1 VSGTVEHPPGN
12 SARLRLIDRDDLL
25 AALDR
30 AAAGKIAIVTAPAGS
45 GKSTLLRAWAGRR
58 GRAHRLAFVQV
69 QRDKQ
74 DAQLFWLALLNAV
87 RRMSGDPV
95 DAAPQAA
102 SPDFHGAEL
111 VDRILAEL
119 ECQGGPVDL
128 VIDDVHELGSPET
141 FGDLTRLLANLPPE
155 VHAILATRR
164 DLPLRLH
171 HLRLSGELAEL
182 READLRFTLDET
194 RALLAGSP
202 AIDAAAGCPPPD
214 ADERGVTR
222 PQGAACDIGAVETEV
237 GGTTTTTTST
247 TTTTTT
253 TTTII
258 SATTTTST
266 TTISVTT
273 STTTSVTTTTTTT
286 TTTVPGTT
294 TTTTATTT
302 STINVTTTTITATT
316 TTITGS
322 TTTTV
327 TGATTTTLAAT
338 TTTTLAPTEVCGN
351 CADDDGNGLT
361 DDEDPACCANPA
373 AMQVK
378 KVLIVPG
385 PAGAMKGH
393 LSLTAILAQTGF
405 ADVDPTR
412 DDVAV
417 QFHNPN
423 GELLCATAPHERW
436 TRERHRGPFQFEDPT
451 GTMAQG
457 LRKMQIK
464 VQKNGSTRFTTAGK
478 KMDLGRYA
486 QPTFTT
492 TVRVG
497 ERCSTATIA
506 LRNRG
511 NKKFVFP

>member
-1 VSGTVEHPPGN
+1 
-12 SARLRLIDRDDLL
+12 
-25 AALDR
+25 
-30 AAAGKIAIVTAPAGS
+30 
-45 GKSTLLRAWAGRR
+45 
-58 GRAHRLAFVQV
+58 
-69 QRDKQ
+69 
-74 DAQLFWLALLNAV
+74 
-87 RRMSGDPV
+87 M
-95 DAAPQAA
+95 
-102 SPDFHGAEL
+102 
-111 VDRILAEL
+111 
-119 ECQGGPVDL
+119 
-128 VIDDVHELGSPET
+128 
-141 FGDLTRLLANLPPE
+141 
-155 VHAILATRR
+155 
-164 DLPLRLH
+164 
-171 HLRLSGELAEL
+171 
-182 READLRFTLDET
+182 ET

-214 ADERGVTR
+214 TDERGVAR
-222 PQGAACDIGAVETEV
+222 PQGAACDIGAVEIEV
-237 GGTTTTTTST
+237 SGATTTTTSPTTTST
-247 TTTTTT
+247 TTTTT
-253 TTTII
+253 
-258 SATTTTST
+258 
-266 TTISVTT
+266 VPG
-273 STTTSVTTTTTTT
+273 VTTTT
-286 TTTVPGTT
+286 TTTVPGATT

-302 STINVTTTTITATT
+302 STINVTTTTISATT

-322 TTTTV
+322 TTTTLAP
-327 TGATTTTLAAT
+327 ATTTTLAATTTTSLAAT

-351 CADDDGNGLT
+351 CADDDGDGLT
-361 DDEDPACCANPA
+361 DDEDPACCAQPA

-378 KVLIVPG
+378 KVVIVPG
-385 PAGAMKGH
+385 PAGATKGH

-436 TRERHRGPFQFEDPT
+436 ARERHRGPFQFEDPT
-451 GTMAQG
+451 GTMAQR

-497 ERCSTATIA
+497 DRCSTATIA